1 MILHDSSWKQ
11 QNPPFFFLKTC
22 EQGTLRSPELIA
34 WVKAIQ
40 HLSVWGVTTKRVMGR
55 YSKPQ
60 PGMARDEMMRC
71 AICAICAICVIPP
84 RCFPK
89 HPTATSRRKPSDAI
103 TSLPT
108 IFYYLFKETTWKR
121 PIIEMKWIFFQH
133 ENTKRS
139 QRGHEEIESSAT
151 KPWLCHLTR
160 LGTTKKT
167 VHETKRQN
175 TK

>member
-1 MILHDSSWKQ
+1 MIRAGNNKIHHFFSWRHVSRV
-11 QNPPFFFLKTC
+11 PSDP
-22 EQGTLRSPELIA
+22 SELIA